1 MRQVAG
7 LTATYSSDEF
17 GICSALY
24 ELGGMVVMH
33 DASGCNSTY
42 TTHDEPRWYDMD
54 SMIYISAISEMEAIM
69 GDDEKLIGDL
79 IETAQELKPAFIA
92 VVGAPI
98 PYMIGTDL
106 DAVAAV
112 VEAQTG
118 IPAFG
123 FAANGMNGYQKG
135 ISMALKTIV
144 SRFCERDIVRAERM
158 TVNILGVTPLDFSL
172 NGSVESMK
180 QWLTDSGMQPGVC
193 MAMGST
199 LDEIRQAGNAWVN
212 LVVSYGGL
220 AAAREMERMFQ
231 IPYVVGVP
239 IGEKF
244 SADLAEQLWEAAQ
257 TGKSRVGYQKTNF
270 AEKKEFDSASGLP
283 LAVIGESVY
292 STSLAAAITSET
304 KHACRVLC
312 PVETEEILLRPGDL
326 RTPEEDDILQLLHES
341 EKETH
346 TFAEKKV
353 SFSGVIADPLYQTLC
368 PEQIPF
374 YPLGHIAFSGRL
386 YEKEIPNLI
395 EDLIQK
401 K

>member
-79 IETAQELKPAFIA
+79 IETAQELQPAFIA

-106 DAVAAV
+106 DAIAAV
-112 VEAQTG
+112 VEEQTG

-135 ISMALKTIV
+135 ISMALKAIV
-144 SRFCERDIVRAERM
+144 SRFCRRDIVRAERM
-158 TVNILGVTPLDFSL
+158 TVNILGATPLDFAL
-172 NGSVESMK
+172 NGSVDAMR
-180 QWLTDSGMQPGVC
+180 QWLEGAGMQPGVC

-199 LDEIRQAGNAWVN
+199 LEEIENAGNAWVN

-220 AAAREMERMFQ
+220 AAAREMERLFQ

-239 IGEKF
+239 IGESF
-244 SADLAEQLWEAAQ
+244 SAELAEQLRKSAE
-257 TGKSRVGYQKTNF
+257 TGTSDIGYQNRS
-270 AEKKEFDSASGLP
+270 DRGSGLP

-292 STSLAAAITSET
+292 SASLVAAITCET
-304 KHACRVLC
+304 GVQCRVLC

-326 RTPEEDDILQLLHES
+326 KTPEEDDILHLLHG
-341 EKETH
+341 KEEDADTL
-346 TFAEKKV
+346 TGKQL

-368 PEQIPF
+368 PEQMQF

-395 EDLIQK
+395 GSCLSEIQSVGD
-401 K
+401 